1 MKLLMDEGEIIREY
15 NAAAD
20 PRKQIAI
27 LADQNCTTSKMMA
40 QWLHDHG
47 QKVDK
52 RLMAAGPK
60 KPQEAET
67 KIVVEEV
74 VEQSEPDQTAKADA
88 GKPRLSLVPMQ
99 IMFDVAQ
106 IREYGNKKYPE
117 GGPDNWKRVDPDR
130 YVDALLRHTLRY
142 VQDRSGVDDESGLP
156 HLWHMATNIA
166 FLCEME
172 KERFNDIR
180 RN

>member
-15 NAAAD
+15 QAAAD

-52 RLMAAGPK
+52 RLLAPGPK
-60 KPQEAET
+60 KPQDAET

-99 IMFDVAQ
+99 ILFDVAQ
-106 IREYGNKKYPE
+106 IREYGCEKYKD
-117 GGPDNWKRVDPDR
+117 PDNWKRVEPDR
-130 YVDALLRHTLRY
+130 YVDAMLRHLLRF
-142 VQDRSGVDDESGLP
+142 VQDRDSVDEESGLS
-156 HLWHMATNIA
+156 HLSHAACNIA
-166 FLCEME
+166 FLCEIYHGG
-172 KERFNDIR
+172 K
-180 RN
+180 

>member
-15 NAAAD
+15 QAAAD
-20 PRKQIAI
+20 PRKQI
-27 LADQNCTTSKMMA
+27 LADQNWTTTKLMA

-60 KPQEAET
+60 KPQEPVDIPEG
-67 KIVVEEV
+67 EEMTL
-74 VEQSEPDQTAKADA
+74 PDQTAKADA

-106 IREYGNKKYPE
+106 IREYGTEKYKDPE
-117 GGPDNWKRVDPDR
+117 NWKRVEPDR
-130 YVDALLRHTLRY
+130 YVDALLRHLLRF
-142 VQDRSGVDDESGLP
+142 VQDRDSVDEESGLS
-156 HLWHMATNIA
+156 HLSHAACNLA
-166 FLCEME
+166 FLCEIYHGG
-172 KERFNDIR
+172 K
-180 RN
+180 